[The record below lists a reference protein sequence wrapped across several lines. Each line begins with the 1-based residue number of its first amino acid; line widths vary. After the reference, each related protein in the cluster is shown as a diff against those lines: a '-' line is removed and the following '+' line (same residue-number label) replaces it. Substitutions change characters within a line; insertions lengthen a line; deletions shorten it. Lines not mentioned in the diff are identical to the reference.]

1 MKLFKVYVIDDTEEY
16 LELVVA
22 RNKQEAVNIV
32 KNLEQWNCVMYMS
45 VEEVKEVDGYK
56 IILQPIDTKEDWLW
70 QKQKYLKILTEK

>member
-16 LELVVA
+16 SELVVA

-32 KNLEQWNCVMYMS
+32 KNLEQWSCIVYMS

-56 IILQPIDTKEDWLW
+56 IILQPIDIKEDWLW
-70 QKQKYLKILTEK
+70 QK

>member
-22 RNKQEAVNIV
+22 KNKQEAMNIA
-32 KNLEQWNCVMYMS
+32 KNLEQWSCIVYIS

-56 IILQPIDTKEDWLW
+56 IILQPIDIEED
-70 QKQKYLKILTEK
+70 

>member
-16 LELVVA
+16 LELVLA

-32 KNLEQWNCVMYMS
+32 KNLEQWSCIVYMS

-56 IILQPIDTKEDWLW
+56 IILQPIDIEEDWLW
-70 QKQKYLKILTEK
+70 QK

>member
-22 RNKQEAVNIV
+22 KNKQEAMNIT
-32 KNLEQWNCVMYMS
+32 KNLEQWSCIVYMS

-56 IILQPIDTKEDWLW
+56 IILQPIDIEED
-70 QKQKYLKILTEK
+70 

>member
-22 RNKQEAVNIV
+22 KNKQEAMNIA
-32 KNLEQWNCVMYMS
+32 KNLEQWSCVMYMS

-56 IILQPIDTKEDWLW
+56 IILQPIDIEED
-70 QKQKYLKILTEK
+70 

>member
-22 RNKQEAVNIV
+22 KNKQEAMNIA
-32 KNLEQWNCVMYMS
+32 KNLEQWSCVMYMS

-56 IILQPIDTKEDWLW
+56 IILQPIDIKED
-70 QKQKYLKILTEK
+70 

>member
-22 RNKQEAVNIV
+22 KNKQEAMNIT
-32 KNLEQWNCVMYMS
+32 KNLEQWNCIVYMS

-56 IILQPIDTKEDWLW
+56 IILQPINIKED
-70 QKQKYLKILTEK
+70 

>member
-16 LELVVA
+16 SELVVA

-56 IILQPIDTKEDWLW
+56 IILQPIDIKED
-70 QKQKYLKILTEK
+70 

>member
-22 RNKQEAVNIV
+22 KNKQEAVNIV
-32 KNLEQWNCVMYMS
+32 KNLEQWSCIVYMS

-56 IILQPIDTKEDWLW
+56 IILRPIDIEED
-70 QKQKYLKILTEK
+70 

>member
-22 RNKQEAVNIV
+22 RNKQEAVNMV

-56 IILQPIDTKEDWLW
+56 IILQPINIKED
-70 QKQKYLKILTEK
+70 

>member
-22 RNKQEAVNIV
+22 KNKQEAMNIA
-32 KNLEQWNCVMYMS
+32 KNLEQWSCIVYMS

-56 IILQPIDTKEDWLW
+56 IVLQPINIKED
-70 QKQKYLKILTEK
+70 

>member
-22 RNKQEAVNIV
+22 KNKQEAMNIA
-32 KNLEQWNCVMYMS
+32 KNLEQWSCIVYMS

-56 IILQPIDTKEDWLW
+56 IILQPIGIEED
-70 QKQKYLKILTEK
+70 

>member
-22 RNKQEAVNIV
+22 KNKQEAMNIA
-32 KNLEQWNCVMYMS
+32 KNLEQWSCIVYMS

-56 IILQPIDTKEDWLW
+56 IILQSIDIEED
-70 QKQKYLKILTEK
+70 

>member
-22 RNKQEAVNIV
+22 RNKQEAANIA
-32 KNLEQWNCVMYMS
+32 KNLEQWSCIVYMS

-56 IILQPIDTKEDWLW
+56 IILQPIDIKEDWLW
-70 QKQKYLKILTEK
+70 QK

>member
-22 RNKQEAVNIV
+22 KNKQEAMNIV
-32 KNLEQWNCVMYMS
+32 KNLEQWSCIVYMS

-56 IILQPIDTKEDWLW
+56 IILQPIDIEEDWLW
-70 QKQKYLKILTEK
+70 QK

>member
-22 RNKQEAVNIV
+22 RNKQEAVNMV

-56 IILQPIDTKEDWLW
+56 IILQPIDIEEDWLW
-70 QKQKYLKILTEK
+70 QK

>member
-56 IILQPIDTKEDWLW
+56 IILQPIDIKEDWLW
-70 QKQKYLKILTEK
+70 QK

>member
-22 RNKQEAVNIV
+22 KNKQEAMNIA

-45 VEEVKEVDGYK
+45 VEEVKEIDGYK
-56 IILQPIDTKEDWLW
+56 IILQPIDIEED
-70 QKQKYLKILTEK
+70 

>member
-56 IILQPIDTKEDWLW
+56 IILQPIDIEED
-70 QKQKYLKILTEK
+70 

>member
-22 RNKQEAVNIV
+22 KNKQEAMNIT
-32 KNLEQWNCVMYMS
+32 KNLEQWSCIVYMS

-56 IILQPIDTKEDWLW
+56 IILQPIDIKED
-70 QKQKYLKILTEK
+70 

>member
-22 RNKQEAVNIV
+22 KNKQEAVNIV
-32 KNLEQWNCVMYMS
+32 KNLEQWSCIIYMS

-56 IILQPIDTKEDWLW
+56 IILQPIDIKED
-70 QKQKYLKILTEK
+70 